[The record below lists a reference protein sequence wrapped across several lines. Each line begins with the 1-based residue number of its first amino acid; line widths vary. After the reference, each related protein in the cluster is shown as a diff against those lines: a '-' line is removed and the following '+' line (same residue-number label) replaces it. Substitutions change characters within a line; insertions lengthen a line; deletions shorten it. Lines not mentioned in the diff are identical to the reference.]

1 MSEKNS
7 LLIIG
12 SGPAGYV
19 AAIRATQVGLHATV
33 IEKSKPGG
41 VCLNI
46 GCIPSKALIHQA
58 ELFLSLPDIGKTGIT
73 IDRTGFDYK
82 TVFEAS
88 RKAADTLSKG
98 VRFLLKKNGVDY
110 IEAEAKI
117 SGANQVTLST
127 GEKMTAE
134 NILLATGSRPREIP
148 GFEFNGTDILS
159 SDDALMLEELPQ
171 SMLILGGGAIGCEFA
186 HIMNA
191 FGVEVTI
198 VEMMDHLL
206 PLEDAD
212 QAAVLERSF
221 KRRKIG
227 IKTKTTAAG
236 YDRQAG
242 SLTVHLEDRNGKKE
256 DVQAEKILVV
266 VGRAANS
273 SGLGL
278 ETVGIT
284 PEKGTIPVG
293 DYYKTTA
300 ASIYA
305 VGDAISTPQLAHLA
319 SKEAKIAVEHMAGIQ
334 TETSADLDLVPR
346 AVYTEPQIAGFG
358 LTEVTAADKGREFE
372 TSVFPYRGAGKA
384 VAVGKSEGQVK
395 ILYAPD
401 TREILGASIAGA
413 DATELIHELLL
424 AKKAELLPED
434 IAEMI
439 HAHPTLS
446 EAVMEAARGVEG
458 HMIHA

>member
-19 AAIRATQVGLHATV
+19 AAIRASQLGLHARV

-58 ELFLSLPDIGKTGIT
+58 ELFLSLPDIEKTGIT
-73 IDRTGFDYK
+73 VGRTGFDYK

-110 IEAEAKI
+110 MEAEAKI
-117 SGANQVTLST
+117 SGANEVTLST
-127 GEKMTAE
+127 GEKLTAG
-134 NILLATGSRPREIP
+134 NILLATGSRPREIA

-159 SDDALMLEELPQ
+159 SDDALMLEELPK

-242 SLTVHLEDRNGKKE
+242 TLTVHLEDRNGKKE
-256 DVQAEKILVV
+256 DVQVEKILVV

-293 DYYKTTA
+293 DYYRTTI

-305 VGDAISTPQLAHLA
+305 VGDVIATPQLAHLA
-319 SKEAKIAVEHMAGIQ
+319 SKEAEIAVKHMGGIQ
-334 TETSADLDLVPR
+334 TERSTDLDLVPR

-358 LTEVTAADKGREFE
+358 LTEVTAADKGIEFK

-395 ILYAPD
+395 ILYEPD
-401 TREILGASIAGA
+401 TREILGASIVGA

-434 IAEMI
+434 IADMI

-446 EAVMEAARGVEG
+446 EAVMEAARGAEG